1 MATPYNNLVQLES
14 VTNQY
19 YAKHIAPILE
29 REIKLI
35 KEHNTKIVKEAYK
48 EAKKNSA
55 ETTLSRIFIGG
66 DLSVEANA
74 QSIANRKMAEAGYDA
89 VLDRALKKIYRDK
102 NINADFGRL
111 TAYYDVLLHAG
122 LGEKRYKEATA
133 RVKKQFGKDEEI
145 ASHYVGLKLQELLV
159 QQLVR
164 RNMPKNDV
172 EYILRKSIDNTISF
186 SLASLGKA
194 IAVHNGKM
202 KPTPVS
208 DEVHDRAL
216 NDYNASPAAKT
227 AAFLG
232 GYLLEAPVTGVF
244 GGGVKATATKIAGYE
259 IAGKGIEYGVGK
271 FMGGDGYIDN
281 ISNYSSLVFGNAKVF
296 PAINDDSRKYNN
308 HATENMAIIDSE
320 LRNKIKGKAT
330 PQVSSVLKTYR
341 SVLDPARG
349 SSTKLFSTIASSIQ
363 SKMVPIKRDSDI
375 PKFMLYNT
383 SKENRSLA
391 ASFYAQMKDMSDK
404 KMSEKVLNGRKVT
417 FNYVAQR
424 AYDYARA
431 AVEVDRQSSRVGKTN
446 SSVLLKKTYSDLSKL
461 HIKVDTQSAVPRWI
475 FQKSSNE
482 CKSLS
487 GNFLKTAKKMS
498 NEHLDTYKING
509 KTFTLQQ
516 VAQRAYDYARA
527 ADSLDHRQGKTTVSV
542 KTAFKND
549 IQKTAGITMP
559 KENHKKEEKTRVSSA
574 SNEVKNNSNVVAGD
588 KIAQQGKEQN
598 PRGQQVSASPQ
609 QQGHPHDRNNVAE
622 GQIPSNM
629 QGWSTAI
636 DNMGMGEMSDMRRN
650 MGYVIAMLPDM
661 LIGMFT
667 GKTPNFKLEDNL
679 LPLASIFGGM
689 FFKGSPLA
697 RLFLL
702 AYGGSAL
709 LKNSSKE
716 VLGNLDGS
724 AGKTTQR
731 VYKQYGD
738 EMLNPRIVQP
748 VMKGNTLVASIDGK
762 PMVIRISNT
771 AVDAYEK
778 GAVPLNTLANAV
790 LQKYDAS
797 NNTVSSGYESQISK
811 LEAGQ
816 QTTIGLR

>member
-48 EAKKNSA
+48 EAKRNSA

-111 TAYYDVLLHAG
+111 TAYYDALLHAG

-164 RNMPKNDV
+164 RNMPKTDV

-244 GGGVKATATKIAGYE
+244 GGGVKAVATKIAGYE
-259 IAGKGIEYGVGK
+259 IAGKGIEYGVSK

-308 HATENMAIIDSE
+308 HATENMAIINSE
-320 LRNKIKGKAT
+320 LRNQIKGKAT

-383 SKENRSLA
+383 SKANRSLA

-404 KMSEKVLNGRKVT
+404 KLSEKVLNGRKVT
-417 FNYVAQR
+417 FNY
-424 AYDYARA
+424 
-431 AVEVDRQSSRVGKTN
+431 
-446 SSVLLKKTYSDLSKL
+446 
-461 HIKVDTQSAVPRWI
+461 
-475 FQKSSNE
+475 
-482 CKSLS
+482 
-487 GNFLKTAKKMS
+487 
-498 NEHLDTYKING
+498 
-509 KTFTLQQ
+509 

-689 FFKGSPLA
+689 FFNGSPLA

>member
-1 MATPYNNLVQLES
+1 MATPYKNLVQLES

-35 KEHNTKIVKEAYK
+35 KEYNTKIVKEAYK
-48 EAKKNSA
+48 EAKRNSA

-66 DLSVEANA
+66 DLSVEVNA

-111 TAYYDVLLHAG
+111 TAYYDALLHAG

-164 RNMPKNDV
+164 RNMPKNDI
-172 EYILRKSIDNTISF
+172 EYILRKSFDNTISF

-194 IAVHNGKM
+194 IAVYNGKM

-208 DEVHDRAL
+208 DEVYDRAL

-244 GGGVKATATKIAGYE
+244 GGGVKAAAKKIAGYE
-259 IAGKGIEYGVGK
+259 IAGKGIEYGVSK

-296 PAINDDSRKYNN
+296 PAINDESRKYNN
-308 HATENMAIIDSE
+308 HATENMVIINGE
-320 LRNKIKGKAT
+320 LRNKIKGRST

-349 SSTKLFSTIASSIQ
+349 SSTKLFNTIAFSIQ
-363 SKMVPIKRDSDI
+363 SKMLPIKRDTSI

-383 SKENRSLA
+383 SKANRSLA
-391 ASFYAQMKDMSDK
+391 ATFYAQMKDMSDK
-404 KMSEKVLNGRKVT
+404 KLSEKVLNGRKVT
-417 FNYVAQR
+417 FSY
-424 AYDYARA
+424 
-431 AVEVDRQSSRVGKTN
+431 
-446 SSVLLKKTYSDLSKL
+446 
-461 HIKVDTQSAVPRWI
+461 
-475 FQKSSNE
+475 
-482 CKSLS
+482 
-487 GNFLKTAKKMS
+487 
-498 NEHLDTYKING
+498 
-509 KTFTLQQ
+509 

-527 ADSLDHRQGKTTVSV
+527 ADSLDHRQGKATASV

-559 KENHKKEEKTRVSSA
+559 KENHKKEEKSRVSS
-574 SNEVKNNSNVVAGD
+574 SGNEVKNNSKVVASD

-598 PRGQQVSASPQ
+598 PRGQQISASPQ

-629 QGWSTAI
+629 QGWSSAI
-636 DNMGMGEMSDMRRN
+636 DNMGMREMSDMRRN

-689 FFKGSPLA
+689 FFNGSPLA

-738 EMLNPRIVQP
+738 ELLNPRIVQP

>member
-1 MATPYNNLVQLES
+1 MATPYKNLVQLES

-35 KEHNTKIVKEAYK
+35 KEYNTKIVKEAYK
-48 EAKKNSA
+48 EAKRNSA

-66 DLSVEANA
+66 DLSVEVNA

-111 TAYYDVLLHAG
+111 TAYYDALLHAG

-164 RNMPKNDV
+164 RNMPKNDI
-172 EYILRKSIDNTISF
+172 EYILRKSFDNTISF

-194 IAVHNGKM
+194 IAVYNGKM

-208 DEVHDRAL
+208 DEVYDRAL

-244 GGGVKATATKIAGYE
+244 GGGVKAAAKKIAGYE
-259 IAGKGIEYGVGK
+259 IAGKGIEYGVSK

-308 HATENMAIIDSE
+308 HATENMVIINGE
-320 LRNKIKGKAT
+320 LRNKIKGRST

-349 SSTKLFSTIASSIQ
+349 SSTKLFNTIAFSIQ
-363 SKMVPIKRDSDI
+363 SKMLPIKRDTSI

-383 SKENRSLA
+383 SKANRSLA
-391 ASFYAQMKDMSDK
+391 ATFYAQMKDMSDK
-404 KMSEKVLNGRKVT
+404 KLSEKVLNGRRVT
-417 FNYVAQR
+417 FSYVAQR
-424 AYDYARA
+424 AYDYAR
-431 AVEVDRQSSRVGKTN
+431 V
-446 SSVLLKKTYSDLSKL
+446 
-461 HIKVDTQSAVPRWI
+461 
-475 FQKSSNE
+475 
-482 CKSLS
+482 
-487 GNFLKTAKKMS
+487 
-498 NEHLDTYKING
+498 
-509 KTFTLQQ
+509 
-516 VAQRAYDYARA
+516 
-527 ADSLDHRQGKTTVSV
+527 ADSLDHRQGKSTVSV

-559 KENHKKEEKTRVSSA
+559 KENHKKEEKSRVSS
-574 SNEVKNNSNVVAGD
+574 SGNEVKNNSKVVASD

-598 PRGQQVSASPQ
+598 PRGQQISASPQ

-629 QGWSTAI
+629 QGWSSAI
-636 DNMGMGEMSDMRRN
+636 DNMGMREMSDMRRN

-689 FFKGSPLA
+689 FFNGSPLA

-738 EMLNPRIVQP
+738 EVLNPRIVQP

>member
-48 EAKKNSA
+48 EAKRNSA

-74 QSIANRKMAEAGYDA
+74 QSIANKKMAEAGYDA

-111 TAYYDVLLHAG
+111 TAYYDALLHAG

-244 GGGVKATATKIAGYE
+244 GGGVKAAATKIAGYE
-259 IAGKGIEYGVGK
+259 IAGKGIEYGVSK

-308 HATENMAIIDSE
+308 HATENMAIINSE

-363 SKMVPIKRDSDI
+363 SKMVPIKRDTDI

-383 SKENRSLA
+383 SKANRSLA

-404 KMSEKVLNGRKVT
+404 KLSEKVLNGRKVT

-542 KTAFKND
+542 KAAFKND

-598 PRGQQVSASPQ
+598 PRGQQVSASLQ

-724 AGKTTQR
+724 ASKTTQR

>member
-1 MATPYNNLVQLES
+1 MATPYKNLVQLES

-35 KEHNTKIVKEAYK
+35 KEYNTKIVKEAYK
-48 EAKKNSA
+48 EAKRNSA

-111 TAYYDVLLHAG
+111 TAYYDALLHAG

-145 ASHYVGLKLQELLV
+145 ATHYVGLKLQELLV

-164 RNMPKNDV
+164 RNMPKNDI

-194 IAVHNGKM
+194 IAVYNGKM

-208 DEVHDRAL
+208 DEVYDRAL

-244 GGGVKATATKIAGYE
+244 GGGVKAAAKKIAGYE
-259 IAGKGIEYGVGK
+259 IAGKGIEYGVSK

-296 PAINDDSRKYNN
+296 PAINDESRKYNN
-308 HATENMAIIDSE
+308 HATENMVIINGE
-320 LRNKIKGKAT
+320 LRNKIKGRST

-349 SSTKLFSTIASSIQ
+349 SSTKLFNTIAFSIQ
-363 SKMVPIKRDSDI
+363 SKMLPIKRDTSI

-383 SKENRSLA
+383 SKANRSLA
-391 ASFYAQMKDMSDK
+391 ATFYAQMKDMSDK
-404 KMSEKVLNGRKVT
+404 KLSEKVLNGRRVT
-417 FNYVAQR
+417 FSY
-424 AYDYARA
+424 
-431 AVEVDRQSSRVGKTN
+431 
-446 SSVLLKKTYSDLSKL
+446 
-461 HIKVDTQSAVPRWI
+461 
-475 FQKSSNE
+475 
-482 CKSLS
+482 
-487 GNFLKTAKKMS
+487 
-498 NEHLDTYKING
+498 
-509 KTFTLQQ
+509 

-527 ADSLDHRQGKTTVSV
+527 ADSLDHRQGKSTASV

-559 KENHKKEEKTRVSSA
+559 KENHKKEEKSRVSS
-574 SNEVKNNSNVVAGD
+574 SGNEVKSNSKVVASD

-598 PRGQQVSASPQ
+598 PRGQQISASPQ

-629 QGWSTAI
+629 QGWSSAI
-636 DNMGMGEMSDMRRN
+636 DNMGMREMSDMRRN

-689 FFKGSPLA
+689 FFNGSPLA

-738 EMLNPRIVQP
+738 EVLNPRIVQP

>member
-48 EAKKNSA
+48 EAKRNSA

-74 QSIANRKMAEAGYDA
+74 QSIANKKMAEAGYDA

-111 TAYYDVLLHAG
+111 TAYYDALLHAG
-122 LGEKRYKEATA
+122 LGEKRYKDATA

-244 GGGVKATATKIAGYE
+244 GGGVKAVATKIAGYE
-259 IAGKGIEYGVGK
+259 IAGKGIEYGVSK

-308 HATENMAIIDSE
+308 HATENMAIINSE

-363 SKMVPIKRDSDI
+363 SKMVPIKRDTDI

-383 SKENRSLA
+383 SKANRSLA

-404 KMSEKVLNGRKVT
+404 KLSEKVLNGRKVT

-542 KTAFKND
+542 KAAFKND

-679 LPLASIFGGM
+679 LPLAAIFGGM

-738 EMLNPRIVQP
+738 EILNPRIVQP

>member
-111 TAYYDVLLHAG
+111 TAYYDALLHAG

-208 DEVHDRAL
+208 DEVYDRAL

-244 GGGVKATATKIAGYE
+244 GGGVKAVATKIAGYE

-308 HATENMAIIDSE
+308 HATENMAIINSE

-349 SSTKLFSTIASSIQ
+349 SSTKLFNTIASSIQ

-383 SKENRSLA
+383 SKANRSLA

-487 GNFLKTAKKMS
+487 VSFLKTAKKMS

-559 KENHKKEEKTRVSSA
+559 KENHKKEEKTRVSSV

>member
-35 KEHNTKIVKEAYK
+35 KEYNTKIVKEAYK

-74 QSIANRKMAEAGYDA
+74 QSIANKKMAEAGYDA

-111 TAYYDVLLHAG
+111 TAYYDALLHAG

-363 SKMVPIKRDSDI
+363 SKMVPIKRDTDI

-383 SKENRSLA
+383 SKANRSLA

-404 KMSEKVLNGRKVT
+404 KLSEKVLNGRKVT

-487 GNFLKTAKKMS
+487 VSFLKTAKKMS

-629 QGWSTAI
+629 QGWSSAI

>member
-1 MATPYNNLVQLES
+1 MATPYKNLVQLES

-35 KEHNTKIVKEAYK
+35 KEYNTKIVKEAYK
-48 EAKKNSA
+48 EAKRNSA

-66 DLSVEANA
+66 DLSVEVNA

-111 TAYYDVLLHAG
+111 TAYYDALLHAG

-164 RNMPKNDV
+164 RNMPKNDI
-172 EYILRKSIDNTISF
+172 EYILRKSFDNTISF

-194 IAVHNGKM
+194 IAVYNGKM

-208 DEVHDRAL
+208 DEVYDRAL

-244 GGGVKATATKIAGYE
+244 SGGVKAAAKKIAGYE
-259 IAGKGIEYGVGK
+259 IAGKGIEYGVSK

-308 HATENMAIIDSE
+308 HATENMVIINGE
-320 LRNKIKGKAT
+320 LRNKIKGRST

-349 SSTKLFSTIASSIQ
+349 SSTKLFNTIAFSIQ
-363 SKMVPIKRDSDI
+363 SKMLPIKRDTSI

-383 SKENRSLA
+383 SKANRSLA
-391 ASFYAQMKDMSDK
+391 ATFYAQMKDMSDK
-404 KMSEKVLNGRKVT
+404 KLSEKVLNGRRVT
-417 FNYVAQR
+417 FSY
-424 AYDYARA
+424 
-431 AVEVDRQSSRVGKTN
+431 
-446 SSVLLKKTYSDLSKL
+446 
-461 HIKVDTQSAVPRWI
+461 
-475 FQKSSNE
+475 
-482 CKSLS
+482 
-487 GNFLKTAKKMS
+487 
-498 NEHLDTYKING
+498 
-509 KTFTLQQ
+509 

-527 ADSLDHRQGKTTVSV
+527 ADSLDHRQGKATASV

-559 KENHKKEEKTRVSSA
+559 KENHKKEEKSRVSS
-574 SNEVKNNSNVVAGD
+574 SGNEVKNNSKVVASD

-598 PRGQQVSASPQ
+598 PRGQQISASPQ

-629 QGWSTAI
+629 QGWSSAI
-636 DNMGMGEMSDMRRN
+636 DNMGMREMSDMRRN

-689 FFKGSPLA
+689 FFNGSPLA

-738 EMLNPRIVQP
+738 EVLNPRIVQP

-797 NNTVSSGYESQISK
+797 NNIVSSGYESQISK

>member
-1 MATPYNNLVQLES
+1 MATPYKNLVQLES

-35 KEHNTKIVKEAYK
+35 KEYNIKIVKEAYK
-48 EAKKNSA
+48 EAKRNSA

-66 DLSVEANA
+66 DLSVEVNA

-164 RNMPKNDV
+164 RNMPKNDI
-172 EYILRKSIDNTISF
+172 EYILRKSFDNTISF

-194 IAVHNGKM
+194 IAVYNGKM

-208 DEVHDRAL
+208 DEVYDRAL

-244 GGGVKATATKIAGYE
+244 GGGVKAAAKKIAGYE
-259 IAGKGIEYGVGK
+259 IAGKGIEYGVSK

-308 HATENMAIIDSE
+308 HATENMVIINGE
-320 LRNKIKGKAT
+320 LRNKIKGRST
-330 PQVSSVLKTYR
+330 PQVSSVLRTYR

-349 SSTKLFSTIASSIQ
+349 SSTKLFNTIAFSIQ
-363 SKMVPIKRDSDI
+363 SKMLPIKRDTSI

-383 SKENRSLA
+383 SKANRSLA
-391 ASFYAQMKDMSDK
+391 ATFYAQMKDMSDK
-404 KMSEKVLNGRKVT
+404 KLSEKVLNGRKVT
-417 FNYVAQR
+417 FSYVAQR

-446 SSVLLKKTYSDLSKL
+446 SSVLLKNTYSDLSKF
-461 HIKVDTQSAVPRWI
+461 HVRVDTQRAVPRWM
-475 FQKSSNE
+475 FQKSSSE
-482 CKSLS
+482 CKILS
-487 GNFLKTAKKMS
+487 DYFLKTAKKMS

-516 VAQRAYDYARA
+516 VAQRAYDYART
-527 ADSLDHRQGKTTVSV
+527 ADSLDHRQGKSTVSV

-559 KENHKKEEKTRVSSA
+559 KENHKKEEKSRVSS
-574 SNEVKNNSNVVAGD
+574 SGNEVKNNSKVVASD

-598 PRGQQVSASPQ
+598 PRGQQISASPQ

-622 GQIPSNM
+622 RQIPSNM
-629 QGWSTAI
+629 QGWSSAI
-636 DNMGMGEMSDMRRN
+636 DNMGMREMSDMRRN

-689 FFKGSPLA
+689 FFNGSPLA

-738 EMLNPRIVQP
+738 EVLNPRIVQP

>member
-48 EAKKNSA
+48 EAKRNSA

-74 QSIANRKMAEAGYDA
+74 QSIANKKMAEAGYDA

-111 TAYYDVLLHAG
+111 TAYYDALLHAG

-208 DEVHDRAL
+208 DEVYDRAL

-244 GGGVKATATKIAGYE
+244 GGGVKAAATKIAGYE
-259 IAGKGIEYGVGK
+259 IAGKGIEYGVSK

-308 HATENMAIIDSE
+308 HATENMAIINSE

-363 SKMVPIKRDSDI
+363 SKMVPIKRDTDI

-383 SKENRSLA
+383 SKANRSLA

-636 DNMGMGEMSDMRRN
+636 DDMGMGEMSDMRRN

-724 AGKTTQR
+724 AGKTPQR

>member
-48 EAKKNSA
+48 EAKRNSA

-74 QSIANRKMAEAGYDA
+74 QSIANKKMAEAGYDA

-111 TAYYDVLLHAG
+111 TAYYDALLHAG
-122 LGEKRYKEATA
+122 LGEKRYKEATT

-164 RNMPKNDV
+164 RQLPKNDV

-308 HATENMAIIDSE
+308 HATENMAIINSE

-363 SKMVPIKRDSDI
+363 SKMVPIKRDTDI

-383 SKENRSLA
+383 SKANRSLA

-542 KTAFKND
+542 KTAFKTD
-549 IQKTAGITMP
+549 IQKTTGITMP
-559 KENHKKEEKTRVSSA
+559 KENHKKEEKSRVSS
-574 SNEVKNNSNVVAGD
+574 SGNEVKSNSNVVAGD
-588 KIAQQGKEQN
+588 KTAQQGKEQN

-629 QGWSTAI
+629 QGWSTSI

-667 GKTPNFKLEDNL
+667 GKTPNFRLEDNL
-679 LPLASIFGGM
+679 LPLAAIFGGM

-724 AGKTTQR
+724 ASKTTQR

>member
-383 SKENRSLA
+383 SKANRSLA

>member
-74 QSIANRKMAEAGYDA
+74 QSIANKKMAEAGYDA

-111 TAYYDVLLHAG
+111 TAYYDALLHAG
-122 LGEKRYKEATA
+122 LGEKRYKEATS

-164 RNMPKNDV
+164 RNMPKTDV

-186 SLASLGKA
+186 SLASLAKA
-194 IAVHNGKM
+194 IAVHYGKM

-208 DEVHDRAL
+208 DEVYDRAL

-244 GGGVKATATKIAGYE
+244 GGGVKAAATKIAGYE
-259 IAGKGIEYGVGK
+259 IAGKGIEYGVSK

-308 HATENMAIIDSE
+308 HATENMAIINSE

-363 SKMVPIKRDSDI
+363 SKMVPIKRDTDI

-383 SKENRSLA
+383 SKANRSLA

-404 KMSEKVLNGRKVT
+404 KLSEKVLNGRKVT

-482 CKSLS
+482 CKNLS
-487 GNFLKTAKKMS
+487 GNFLKAATNTA
-498 NEHLDTYKING
+498 NEPLGPSI
-509 KTFTLQQ
+509 TLRD
-516 VAQRAYDYARA
+516 A
-527 ADSLDHRQGKTTVSV
+527 
-542 KTAFKND
+542 
-549 IQKTAGITMP
+549 
-559 KENHKKEEKTRVSSA
+559 
-574 SNEVKNNSNVVAGD
+574 
-588 KIAQQGKEQN
+588 
-598 PRGQQVSASPQ
+598 
-609 QQGHPHDRNNVAE
+609 
-622 GQIPSNM
+622 
-629 QGWSTAI
+629 
-636 DNMGMGEMSDMRRN
+636 
-650 MGYVIAMLPDM
+650 
-661 LIGMFT
+661 
-667 GKTPNFKLEDNL
+667 
-679 LPLASIFGGM
+679 LPL
-689 FFKGSPLA
+689 
-697 RLFLL
+697 
-702 AYGGSAL
+702 
-709 LKNSSKE
+709 
-716 VLGNLDGS
+716 
-724 AGKTTQR
+724 Q
-731 VYKQYGD
+731 
-738 EMLNPRIVQP
+738 
-748 VMKGNTLVASIDGK
+748 
-762 PMVIRISNT
+762 
-771 AVDAYEK
+771 
-778 GAVPLNTLANAV
+778 
-790 LQKYDAS
+790 
-797 NNTVSSGYESQISK
+797 
-811 LEAGQ
+811 
-816 QTTIGLR
+816 

>member
-74 QSIANRKMAEAGYDA
+74 QSIANKKMAEDGYDA

-111 TAYYDVLLHAG
+111 TAYYDALLHAG

-172 EYILRKSIDNTISF
+172 EYILRKSIENTISF

-244 GGGVKATATKIAGYE
+244 GGGVKAVATKIAGYE
-259 IAGKGIEYGVGK
+259 IAGKGIEYGVSK

-308 HATENMAIIDSE
+308 HATENMVIINSE

-383 SKENRSLA
+383 SKANRSLA

-404 KMSEKVLNGRKVT
+404 KLSEKVLNGRKVT

-475 FQKSSNE
+475 FQKSSND
-482 CKSLS
+482 CKILS
-487 GNFLKTAKKMS
+487 DYFLKTAKKMS

-527 ADSLDHRQGKTTVSV
+527 ADSLDHRQGKATASV
-542 KTAFKND
+542 KTALKTD
-549 IQKTAGITMP
+549 IQKTTGITMP
-559 KENHKKEEKTRVSSA
+559 KENHKKEEKSRVSS
-574 SNEVKNNSNVVAGD
+574 SGNEVKSNSNVVAGD
-588 KIAQQGKEQN
+588 KTAQQGKEQN

-667 GKTPNFKLEDNL
+667 GKTPNFRLEDNL
-679 LPLASIFGGM
+679 LPLAAIFGGM
-689 FFKGSPLA
+689 FFKNSPLT

-724 AGKTTQR
+724 ASKTTQR

-748 VMKGNTLVASIDGK
+748 VMKGNTLVASIDGQ

>member
-66 DLSVEANA
+66 ELSVEANA

-111 TAYYDVLLHAG
+111 TAYYDALLHAG

-172 EYILRKSIDNTISF
+172 EYFLRKSIDNTISF

-244 GGGVKATATKIAGYE
+244 GGGVKAAAKKIAGYE
-259 IAGKGIEYGVGK
+259 LAGKGIEYGVSK
-271 FMGGDGYIDN
+271 FMGGDAYIDN
-281 ISNYSSLVFGNAKVF
+281 ISNYSKLVFGNTKVF
-296 PAINDDSRKYNN
+296 SALNDDSRKYNN
-308 HATENMAIIDSE
+308 HATENMVIINGE
-320 LRNKIKGKAT
+320 LRNKIKGRST

-349 SSTKLFSTIASSIQ
+349 SSTKLFNTIAFSIQ
-363 SKMVPIKRDSDI
+363 SKMLPIKRDTSI

-383 SKENRSLA
+383 SKANRSLA
-391 ASFYAQMKDMSDK
+391 ATFYAQMKDMSDK
-404 KMSEKVLNGRKVT
+404 KLSEKVLNGRRVT
-417 FNYVAQR
+417 FSY
-424 AYDYARA
+424 
-431 AVEVDRQSSRVGKTN
+431 
-446 SSVLLKKTYSDLSKL
+446 
-461 HIKVDTQSAVPRWI
+461 
-475 FQKSSNE
+475 
-482 CKSLS
+482 
-487 GNFLKTAKKMS
+487 
-498 NEHLDTYKING
+498 
-509 KTFTLQQ
+509 

-527 ADSLDHRQGKTTVSV
+527 ADSLDHRQGKATVSI

-559 KENHKKEEKTRVSSA
+559 KENHKKEEKSRVSS
-574 SNEVKNNSNVVAGD
+574 SGNEVKNNSKVVASD
-588 KIAQQGKEQN
+588 KTAQQGKEQN
-598 PRGQQVSASPQ
+598 PRGQQVSVSPQ
-609 QQGHPHDRNNVAE
+609 QQGHPHDRNNFTE

-629 QGWSTAI
+629 QGWSSAI

-650 MGYVIAMLPDM
+650 MGYVIAMLPDI

-689 FFKGSPLA
+689 FFNGSPLA

-778 GAVPLNTLANAV
+778 GAIPLNTLANAV

-797 NNTVSSGYESQISK
+797 NNTVSFGYESQISK